1 MNTVS
6 VLCLALS
13 ALIHLLPLGG
23 ALGAREL
30 HKLYGMDFSDT
41 NLTLL
46 MRHRAVLFGL
56 IGGILLYSCFIAAT
70 RPLAIT
76 VGLVSVVSFLIL
88 ARLQGK
94 YSATIRKIVIADYV
108 ALALLLVAAASEALM
123 NRLG

>member
-13 ALIHLLPLGG
+13 ALIHLLPLSGV
-23 ALGAREL
+23 LGSCRL
-30 HKLYGMDFSDT
+30 KMLYGLDFIDT
-41 NLTLL
+41 DLTLL

-56 IGGILLYSCFIAAT
+56 IGGILLYSCFNAAT

-108 ALALLLVAAASEALM
+108 ALILLLVAVASEALM
-123 NRLG
+123 N